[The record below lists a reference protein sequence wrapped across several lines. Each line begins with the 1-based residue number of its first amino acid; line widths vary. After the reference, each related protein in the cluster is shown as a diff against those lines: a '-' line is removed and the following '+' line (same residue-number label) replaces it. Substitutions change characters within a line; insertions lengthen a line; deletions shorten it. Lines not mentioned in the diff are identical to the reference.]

1 MSIELNLSGKEQQF
15 ICTNLI
21 QISWYT
27 IAVWNT
33 SLRTNESAKKK
44 QTIQYIYIYSSN
56 EKWASSDCSW
66 KKKRKKKGG
75 GGENEKRNGKNIREG
90 ASVIKVPVH
99 RSSCAIKRVTWLSCS
114 QVVPRRHTATYNETS
129 YRDSQIWNN
138 DKW

>member
-1 MSIELNLSGKEQQF
+1 MHQSNSNFLIHYRCLKYFTSYKWIGEKEANHSI
-15 ICTNLI
+15 
-21 QISWYT
+21 
-27 IAVWNT
+27 
-33 SLRTNESAKKK
+33 
-44 QTIQYIYIYSSN
+44 YIYIYIFFEWKMSI
-56 EKWASSDCSW
+56 EWLLV
-66 KKKRKKKGG
+66 KKKKEEEGG
-75 GGENEKRNGKNIREG
+75 GGGNEKRNGKNIREG